1 MENNHRT
8 YELLTL
14 HCSPATVTVMKSMKD
29 YTKCRDNQ
37 DGIAL
42 MGLIQAVSTQGLL
55 SVVRADKKP
64 YLIYQKPNES
74 PSKWIQSF
82 QANIK
87 LVEATGNKIG
97 GGEHVSQYLADLEGV
112 DLMTLAPDKLA
123 EFKERATTMYQVLL
137 CFDGINREKYGA
149 VKNRILNNS
158 LLRMMTKAV
167 CYPRATLNSSTP

>member
-1 MENNHRT
+1 MYITSYSIRLV
-8 YELLTL
+8 LLSRYVNIYGTMAPM
-14 HCSPATVTVMKSMKD
+14 S
-29 YTKCRDNQ
+29 
-37 DGIAL
+37 GIGLLA
-42 MGLIQAVSTQGLL
+42 LIQAVSFNKNAAEGTHGLL

-74 PSKWIQSF
+74 PSEWIQSF

-87 LVEATGNKIG
+87 SAEATGGKIG

-112 DLMTLAPDKLA
+112 DLTKLAPDKLA

-137 CFDGINREKYGA
+137 CFNGINREKYGA